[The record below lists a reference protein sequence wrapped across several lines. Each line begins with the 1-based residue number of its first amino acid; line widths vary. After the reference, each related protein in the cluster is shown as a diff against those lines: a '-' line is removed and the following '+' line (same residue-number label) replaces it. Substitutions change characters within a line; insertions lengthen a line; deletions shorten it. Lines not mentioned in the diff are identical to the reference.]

1 MPYRYRSA
9 GTGAQEICICVK
21 REEREVQ
28 ASLEN
33 REQKISEWKNAY
45 VGVASILAGFYQLA
59 GRIDLADR
67 IRPTV
72 RKTTGAGKETE
83 PVVENE
89 KSPA

>member
-21 REEREVQ
+21 REERGSGVTKPGT
-28 ASLEN
+28 
-33 REQKISEWKNAY
+33 KISEWKNAY

-59 GRIDLADR
+59 EESIWRIEYVL
-67 IRPTV
+67 V